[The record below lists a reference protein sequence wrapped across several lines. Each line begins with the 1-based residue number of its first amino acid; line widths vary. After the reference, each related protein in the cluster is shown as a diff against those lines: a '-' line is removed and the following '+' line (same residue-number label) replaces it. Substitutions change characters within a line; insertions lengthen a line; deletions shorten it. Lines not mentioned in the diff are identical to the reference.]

1 MFILIKICKYFDI
14 IVNLI
19 NDDFFIDFYFDI
31 IFLYWNI
38 FDGGEYIIV
47 FESNIIWENEYG
59 IFVVDDIDIGN
70 NISIGLIDFINDML
84 LFWEFKKFK
93 RNKIKYNYF
102 GIYNEMIL
110 CYYVDKEF
118 SGFVYVEI
126 CVYDD

>member
-1 MFILIKICKYFDI
+1 MFILIKICKDFDI

-59 IFVVDDIDIGN
+59 IFVSDDIDIGD

-93 RNKIKYNYF
+93 RNKI
-102 GIYNEMIL
+102 
-110 CYYVDKEF
+110 
-118 SGFVYVEI
+118 
-126 CVYDD
+126 

>member
-1 MFILIKICKYFDI
+1 MFILIKICKDFDI

-59 IFVVDDIDIGN
+59 IFVSDDIDIGD

-84 LFWEFKKFK
+84 LFLEFKKFK
-93 RNKIKYNYF
+93 SNKI
-102 GIYNEMIL
+102 
-110 CYYVDKEF
+110 
-118 SGFVYVEI
+118 
-126 CVYDD
+126 

>member
-19 NDDFFIDFYFDI
+19 NDDFFIDFYFEK

-47 FESNIIWENEYG
+47 FESNIIWKNEYG

-93 RNKIKYNYF
+93 RNKI
-102 GIYNEMIL
+102 
-110 CYYVDKEF
+110 
-118 SGFVYVEI
+118 
-126 CVYDD
+126 

>member
-1 MFILIKICKYFDI
+1 MFILIKICKDFDI

-70 NISIGLIDFINDML
+70 NISIGLIEFINDML

-93 RNKIKYNYF
+93 RNKI
-102 GIYNEMIL
+102 
-110 CYYVDKEF
+110 
-118 SGFVYVEI
+118 
-126 CVYDD
+126 

>member
-84 LFWEFKKFK
+84 LFLEFKKFK
-93 RNKIKYNYF
+93 RNKI
-102 GIYNEMIL
+102 
-110 CYYVDKEF
+110 
-118 SGFVYVEI
+118 
-126 CVYDD
+126 

>member
-84 LFWEFKKFK
+84 LLWEFKKFK
-93 RNKIKYNYF
+93 RNKI
-102 GIYNEMIL
+102 
-110 CYYVDKEF
+110 
-118 SGFVYVEI
+118 
-126 CVYDD
+126 

>member
-31 IFLYWNI
+31 IYLYWNI

-93 RNKIKYNYF
+93 RNKI
-102 GIYNEMIL
+102 
-110 CYYVDKEF
+110 
-118 SGFVYVEI
+118 
-126 CVYDD
+126 

>member
-70 NISIGLIDFINDML
+70 NISIGLLDFINDML

-93 RNKIKYNYF
+93 RNKI
-102 GIYNEMIL
+102 
-110 CYYVDKEF
+110 
-118 SGFVYVEI
+118 
-126 CVYDD
+126 

>member
-1 MFILIKICKYFDI
+1 MFILIKICKDFDI

-70 NISIGLIDFINDML
+70 NISIGLIDFIIDML

-93 RNKIKYNYF
+93 RNKI
-102 GIYNEMIL
+102 
-110 CYYVDKEF
+110 
-118 SGFVYVEI
+118 
-126 CVYDD
+126 

>member
-1 MFILIKICKYFDI
+1 MCVFEINILCLFILIKICKYFDI

-93 RNKIKYNYF
+93 RNKI
-102 GIYNEMIL
+102 
-110 CYYVDKEF
+110 
-118 SGFVYVEI
+118 
-126 CVYDD
+126 

>member
-1 MFILIKICKYFDI
+1 MFILIKICKDFDI

-84 LFWEFKKFK
+84 LFLEFKKFK
-93 RNKIKYNYF
+93 RNKI
-102 GIYNEMIL
+102 
-110 CYYVDKEF
+110 
-118 SGFVYVEI
+118 
-126 CVYDD
+126 

>member
-31 IFLYWNI
+31 ICLYWNI

-84 LFWEFKKFK
+84 LFLEFKKFK
-93 RNKIKYNYF
+93 RNKI
-102 GIYNEMIL
+102 
-110 CYYVDKEF
+110 
-118 SGFVYVEI
+118 
-126 CVYDD
+126 

>member
-93 RNKIKYNYF
+93 RNI
-102 GIYNEMIL
+102 I
-110 CYYVDKEF
+110 
-118 SGFVYVEI
+118 
-126 CVYDD
+126 

>member
-70 NISIGLIDFINDML
+70 NISMGLIDFINDML

-93 RNKIKYNYF
+93 RNKI
-102 GIYNEMIL
+102 
-110 CYYVDKEF
+110 
-118 SGFVYVEI
+118 
-126 CVYDD
+126 

>member
-1 MFILIKICKYFDI
+1 MFILIKICKDFDI

-31 IFLYWNI
+31 IFLYWKI

-84 LFWEFKKFK
+84 LFLEFKKFK
-93 RNKIKYNYF
+93 SNKI
-102 GIYNEMIL
+102 
-110 CYYVDKEF
+110 
-118 SGFVYVEI
+118 
-126 CVYDD
+126 

>member
-47 FESNIIWENEYG
+47 FESNIIWENVYG

-93 RNKIKYNYF
+93 RNKI
-102 GIYNEMIL
+102 
-110 CYYVDKEF
+110 
-118 SGFVYVEI
+118 
-126 CVYDD
+126 

>member
-59 IFVVDDIDIGN
+59 IFVSDDIDIGD

-84 LFWEFKKFK
+84 LFLEFKKFK
-93 RNKIKYNYF
+93 RNKI
-102 GIYNEMIL
+102 
-110 CYYVDKEF
+110 
-118 SGFVYVEI
+118 
-126 CVYDD
+126 

>member
-1 MFILIKICKYFDI
+1 MFILIKICKDFDI

-93 RNKIKYNYF
+93 RNKI
-102 GIYNEMIL
+102 
-110 CYYVDKEF
+110 
-118 SGFVYVEI
+118 
-126 CVYDD
+126 

>member
-70 NISIGLIDFINDML
+70 NISIGLIEFINDML

-93 RNKIKYNYF
+93 RNKI
-102 GIYNEMIL
+102 
-110 CYYVDKEF
+110 
-118 SGFVYVEI
+118 
-126 CVYDD
+126 

>member
-93 RNKIKYNYF
+93 RNKI
-102 GIYNEMIL
+102 
-110 CYYVDKEF
+110 
-118 SGFVYVEI
+118 
-126 CVYDD
+126 

>member
-1 MFILIKICKYFDI
+1 MFILIKICKDFDI

-59 IFVVDDIDIGN
+59 IFVSDDIDIGD

-84 LFWEFKKFK
+84 LFLEFKKFK
-93 RNKIKYNYF
+93 RNKI
-102 GIYNEMIL
+102 
-110 CYYVDKEF
+110 
-118 SGFVYVEI
+118 
-126 CVYDD
+126 

>member
-84 LFWEFKKFK
+84 FIWEFKKFK
-93 RNKIKYNYF
+93 RNKI
-102 GIYNEMIL
+102 
-110 CYYVDKEF
+110 
-118 SGFVYVEI
+118 
-126 CVYDD
+126 

>member
-59 IFVVDDIDIGN
+59 IFVSDDIDIGD

-93 RNKIKYNYF
+93 RNKI
-102 GIYNEMIL
+102 
-110 CYYVDKEF
+110 
-118 SGFVYVEI
+118 
-126 CVYDD
+126 

>member
-1 MFILIKICKYFDI
+1 MFILIKICKDFDI

-19 NDDFFIDFYFDI
+19 NDDFFIDFNFDI

-93 RNKIKYNYF
+93 RNKI
-102 GIYNEMIL
+102 
-110 CYYVDKEF
+110 
-118 SGFVYVEI
+118 
-126 CVYDD
+126 

>member
-1 MFILIKICKYFDI
+1 MCVFEINILCLFILIKICKYFDI

-84 LFWEFKKFK
+84 LFLEFKKFK
-93 RNKIKYNYF
+93 RNKI
-102 GIYNEMIL
+102 
-110 CYYVDKEF
+110 
-118 SGFVYVEI
+118 
-126 CVYDD
+126 